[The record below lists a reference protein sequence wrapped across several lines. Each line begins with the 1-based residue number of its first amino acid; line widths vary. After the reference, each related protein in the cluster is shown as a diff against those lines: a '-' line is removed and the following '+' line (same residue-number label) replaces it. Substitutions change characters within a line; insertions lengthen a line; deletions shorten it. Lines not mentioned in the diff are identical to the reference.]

1 MPRYRT
7 AQFLEAAGRCFRC
20 YGLFRT
26 RMEGIAAE
34 VPCSKVTLYKQFPDK
49 SALASAWLTDQMSRS
64 RDRTATILNG
74 DQPFAAKVK
83 QLVEQKQADLAQLG
97 EPFTRD
103 LFSPECPADLR
114 RELQRQIELNK
125 QQTVWMIELGRAEG
139 AIDAS
144 IDDGL
149 VRLLLDHFEQL
160 FTDPAFAR
168 VVPQSQRIDT
178 LVSLFLYGVHRHPLR
193 EHQP

>member
-7 AQFLEAAGRCFRC
+7 AQFLEAAGRSFRC

-34 VPCSKVTLYKQFPDK
+34 VPCSKVTLYKQFADK
-49 SALASAWLTDQMSRS
+49 SALAAAWLTDQMTRS
-64 RDRTATILNG
+64 RERTDTILNSH
-74 DQPFAAKVK
+74 QPFAAKVR
-83 QLVEQKQADLAQLG
+83 QLVEQKQADLEQLG

-103 LFSPECPADLR
+103 LFSPDCPVDLR

-125 QQTVWMIELGRAEG
+125 QQTVMMIKLGRAEG
-139 AIDAS
+139 AIDTS
-144 IDDGL
+144 LDDGL

-160 FTDPAFAR
+160 FTEPAFAKA
-168 VVPQSQRIDT
+168 VPQHQRIDM

-193 EHQP
+193 EQQS